1 MEVLGYKRRKPAGC
15 FTFLVLALA
24 LPVLFFFGSD
34 QICGYDIYRRL
45 PFYPE
50 ATIMQAEHN
59 SFRPRGLGKTEMVFS
74 TPDDYETVAEWYRQ
88 LNLEQLDKNI
98 YNGLASINRWAEKD
112 PEGNGTLIY
121 YVTECGM

>member
-15 FTFLVLALA
+15 FTFLLIALA

-34 QICGYDIYRRL
+34 QLCGYDIRRRL
-45 PFYPE
+45 PFYPD
-50 ATIMQAEHN
+50 TTVIKAEHN
-59 SFRPRGLGKTEMVFS
+59 SIRLRGLGKTEMIFS
-74 TPDDYETVAEWYRQ
+74 SSDDYEVVSEWYRK

-98 YNGLASINRWAEKD
+98 YNGLASISRWVEKN
-112 PEGNGTLIY
+112 PEGEGTLIH